1 MSSGP
6 TKIMADC
13 CKVVEVTENGKKH
26 QVKLNI
32 WDAAGE

>member
-1 MSSGP
+1 MSSEV
-6 TKIMADC
+6 TRIWADC

-32 WDAAGE
+32 WDVN

>member
-1 MSSGP
+1 MSSGIP
-6 TKIMADC
+6 KIMADC

-32 WDAAGE
+32 WDMSGD